1 MARFESTVQFAVNAQ
16 TNNVAVL
23 DDFRKRVDGIG
34 RSAQQSTGGIGA
46 LTSGIAGMSRG
57 LATLG
62 IGVSVAGLVGLGK
75 SAVDLAGKLND
86 ASAATTVAATRLDQY
101 RQAGEQVGV
110 SFEAIAGGLAK
121 LNKAIAEAASGNQEA
136 ARAFADLGIALRNQD
151 GSIRATSDIFEEFA
165 AKVREAPNDAAI
177 FEQGTKIMGRGFASL
192 LPLLEEGDEG
202 MRKFQSRFSA
212 EGIQELD
219 QFGDT
224 LNRIGEGFGFLGA
237 KIAQGVIPP
246 INDFTNS
253 IASAREAVQGFL
265 NTNNTLESILDS
277 IAGGYIRLAS
287 AARLLYDVVNPFSG
301 SANPLDD
308 FARIKKQQ
316 DEALKNL
323 RETRTFNNVDLSIG
337 GAPVAQ
343 KNNGATGAIVPKPN
357 ASLLDRRAEL
367 GQAAADKAAAAQRS
381 YAAERQRQI
390 AEEARALK
398 QLAEERAREDE
409 RQRSAVSD
417 FLASSREKE
426 ESLKFEISLIGKSV
440 AEQEKMV
447 LLRDID
453 NEAKQRSI
461 DLSGQYA
468 AQIAAEAEA
477 TKARTTALLE
487 DFRKKRE
494 DINVGIQEG
503 FQDYLTDIQDRA
515 TAARDAVGN
524 ALRGVEDAFVNL
536 ATTGKLSFKSLAD
549 SIIADITRIVVRQ
562 SITGPLAGMLSGAF
576 SGGGG
581 GTSGGFGSFF
591 AGMAGSGGRAMSPS
605 GFVNVTP
612 NALGG
617 IMTSDG
623 PVPLNRYAMGGIANS
638 PQLALFGEGRG
649 PEAFVPLPDGRRIPV
664 AMQGGGAAPVII
676 NMTIKSPDAASF
688 KASQGQINAALRK
701 AVVQGGRNA

>member
-110 SFEAIAGGLAK
+110 SFETIAGGLAK

-202 MRKFQSRFSA
+202 MRKFQSRFSE
-212 EGIQELD
+212 EGIK
-219 QFGDT
+219 
-224 LNRIGEGFGFLGA
+224 N
-237 KIAQGVIPP
+237 
-246 INDFTNS
+246 
-253 IASAREAVQGFL
+253 
-265 NTNNTLESILDS
+265 
-277 IAGGYIRLAS
+277 
-287 AARLLYDVVNPFSG
+287 
-301 SANPLDD
+301 LDD
-308 FARIKKQQ
+308 FGDKLNRLGEAFKGMAASVTEVTVSGLLESVEFLNNTIGETLRNAGLLEKERQKINYTPTFGKAPINNPQMSTVDGLMSLIQGGNAEARFK
-316 DEALKNL
+316 AL
-323 RETRTFNNVDLSIG
+323 DAG
-337 GAPVAQ
+337 
-343 KNNGATGAIVPKPN
+343 
-357 ASLLDRRAEL
+357 
-367 GQAAADKAAAAQRS
+367 KAAATQRS
-381 YAAERQRQI
+381 YAAERQRAI

-398 QLAEERAREDE
+398 QLAEERAREDQ

-426 ESLKFEISLIGKSV
+426 EALKFEISLIGKSV

-447 LLRDID
+447 MLRDID

-461 DLSGQYA
+461 DLSEQYA

-477 TKARTTALLE
+477 TKARTAALLD

-524 ALRGVEDAFVNL
+524 ALRGLEDSFVTL
-536 ATTGKLSFKSLAD
+536 ATTGKLSFRDLAD
-549 SIIADITRIVVRQ
+549 SIIADIARIAIRQ
-562 SITGPLAGMLSGAF
+562 SIMGPLAGLLSGAF
-576 SGGGG
+576 GGGG
-581 GTSGGFGSFF
+581 GGVGGFYGNF
-591 AGMAGSGGRAMSPS
+591 AQKNIGQVMSPS

-617 IMTSDG
+617 IMTSSG
-623 PVPLNRYAMGGIANS
+623 PLPLNRYALGGVANS
-638 PQLALFGEGRG
+638 PQLALFGEGRT

-664 AMQGGGAAPVII
+664 AMKGGGGNTSVVVNVNMDSGAQNVTSTGQNAEALGKTIAAAVRSTII
-676 NMTIKSPDAASF
+676 NEKRP
-688 KASQGQINAALRK
+688 
-701 AVVQGGRNA
+701 GGLLS

>member
-62 IGVSVAGLVGLGK
+62 IGVSVAGLLGLGK

-86 ASAATTVAATRLDQY
+86 AAAATTVAATRLDQY

-110 SFEAIAGGLAK
+110 SFETITGGLAK
-121 LNKAIAEAASGNQEA
+121 LNKTIAAAASGNQEA
-136 ARAFADLGIALRNQD
+136 AAAFEDLDIAVTNND

-177 FEQGTKIMGRGFASL
+177 FEQGTKIMGRGFSSL

-246 INDFTNS
+246 INDFTDS

-265 NTNNTLESILDS
+265 NTNNTLESVLDS
-277 IAGGYIRLAS
+277 IAGSYIRVAS

-308 FARIKKQQ
+308 FSRIKKQQ
-316 DEALKNL
+316 DEAFKNL
-323 RETRTFNNVDLSIG
+323 RETRTFNNVDLYIG
-337 GAPVAQ
+337 GAPTPQ
-343 KNNGATGAIVPKPN
+343 KSNKPTGAIVPRPD

-367 GQAAADKAAAAQRS
+367 GQAAAAQRS
-381 YAAERQRQI
+381 YAAERQRAI

-398 QLAEERAREDE
+398 QLAQERAREDE

-447 LLRDID
+447 MLRDID

-477 TKARTTALLE
+477 TKARTTALLD

-503 FQDYLTDIQDRA
+503 FQDYLSDIQDRA

-524 ALRGVEDAFVNL
+524 ALRGVEDAFVTL
-536 ATTGKLSFKSLAD
+536 ATTGKLSFRDLAD
-549 SIIADITRIVVRQ
+549 SIIADIARIAIRQ
-562 SITGPLAGMLSGAF
+562 SITGPLAGILSGVF
-576 SGGGG
+576 SGGLANAAAANSTGV
-581 GTSGGFGSFF
+581 GSFYGNY
-591 AGMAGSGGRAMSPS
+591 ANLS
-605 GFVNVTP
+605 
-612 NALGG
+612 LK
-617 IMTSDG
+617 
-623 PVPLNRYAMGGIANS
+623 AMGGIVTPHGDLPLNKYSTGGIATR
-638 PQLALFGEGRG
+638 PQLALFGEGRT

-664 AMQGGGAAPVII
+664 AMQGGGNTSVVVHVNVESGSQNVTSSGQNAEALGKTIAA
-676 NMTIKSPDAASF
+676 
-688 KASQGQINAALRK
+688 
-701 AVVQGGRNA
+701 AVRSTLISEKRPGGLLS

>member
-16 TNNVAVL
+16 TNNVALL

-34 RSAQQSTGGIGA
+34 KSAQQSTGGIGA

-110 SFEAIAGGLAK
+110 SFETITGGLGK
-121 LNKAIAEAASGNQEA
+121 LNKSIAEAASGNQEA
-136 ARAFADLGIALRNQD
+136 AKAFQDLGISVTNND
-151 GSIRATSDIFEEFA
+151 GTVRKTSDIFEEFA
-165 AKVREAPNDAAI
+165 AKVKAAPNDAAI

-192 LPLLEEGDEG
+192 LPLLEEGDKG
-202 MRKFQSRFSA
+202 MTRFQSHFSE
-212 EGIQELD
+212 EGIQDLD
-219 QFGDT
+219 NFGDK
-224 LNRIGEGFGFLGA
+224 LNRVGEGLTKLA
-237 KIAQGVIPP
+237 VNVSENVIPP
-246 INDFTNS
+246 LTNMLT
-253 IASAREAVQGFL
+253 IIDNAFVGLGLLQRESVNKTKDLAKL
-265 NTNNTLESILDS
+265 YDPSDS
-277 IAGGYIRLAS
+277 INKELQR
-287 AARLLYDVVNPFSG
+287 
-301 SANPLDD
+301 
-308 FARIKKQQ
+308 
-316 DEALKNL
+316 L
-323 RETRTFNNVDLSIG
+323 REQRDKENAKLAN
-337 GAPVAQ
+337 A
-343 KNNGATGAIVPKPN
+343 PKPD
-357 ASLLDRRAEL
+357 ALLLDRRAEL
-367 GQAAADKAAAAQRS
+367 EQAAADKAAAAQRS

-409 RQRSAVSD
+409 RQKSILSD
-417 FLASSREKE
+417 FARQNQSRLDDLQLE
-426 ESLKFEISLIGKSV
+426 LQLMGKSRK
-440 AEQEKMV
+440 EQEKI
-447 LLRDID
+447 LFLREID
-453 NEAKQRSI
+453 NEARRLGL
-461 DLSGQYA
+461 DLTDEN
-468 AQIAAEAEA
+468 IAKLEKEAEA
-477 TKARTTALLE
+477 AKKKVKVVLDEIEKNRGSFSAGVGEGLTKYLDDVNNLSLQASNLVMNT
-487 DFRKKRE
+487 
-494 DINVGIQEG
+494 
-503 FQDYLTDIQDRA
+503 FQGA
-515 TAARDAVGN
+515 
-524 ALRGVEDAFVNL
+524 EDAL
-536 ATTGKLSFKSLAD
+536 IDLTTKGKLSFRDLAD
-549 SIIADITRIVVRQ
+549 SIIADIARIAIRQ
-562 SITGPLAGMLSGAF
+562 SITGPLAGLLKGAF

-664 AMQGGGAAPVII
+664 AMKGGGGNTSVVVHVNVDSGAQNVTSTGQNAEALGKTIAAAVRSTII
-676 NMTIKSPDAASF
+676 NEKRP
-688 KASQGQINAALRK
+688 
-701 AVVQGGRNA
+701 GGLLS

>member
-1 MARFESTVQFAVNAQ
+1 
-16 TNNVAVL
+16 L
-23 DDFRKRVDGIG
+23 
-34 RSAQQSTGGIGA
+34 A
-46 LTSGIAGMSRG
+46 L
-57 LATLG
+57 
-62 IGVSVAGLVGLGK
+62 
-75 SAVDLAGKLND
+75 KLND
-86 ASAATTVAATRLDQY
+86 AAVATTVAATRLDQY

-110 SFEAIAGGLAK
+110 SFETIVGGLGK
-121 LNKAIAEAASGNQEA
+121 LNKTIAAAASGNQDA
-136 ARAFADLGIALRNQD
+136 AKAFKDLGIAVTNND
-151 GSIRATSDIFEEFA
+151 GSIRATSDIFEELAQKIRA
-165 AKVREAPNDAAI
+165 APDNAAI

-202 MRKFQSRFSA
+202 MRKFQSRFSE
-212 EGIQELD
+212 EGIK
-219 QFGDT
+219 
-224 LNRIGEGFGFLGA
+224 N
-237 KIAQGVIPP
+237 
-246 INDFTNS
+246 
-253 IASAREAVQGFL
+253 
-265 NTNNTLESILDS
+265 
-277 IAGGYIRLAS
+277 
-287 AARLLYDVVNPFSG
+287 
-301 SANPLDD
+301 LDD
-308 FARIKKQQ
+308 FGDKLNRLGEAFKGMAASVTEVTVSGLLESVEFLNNTIGYTLRNAGLLEQQRQKMNYTPTFGKAPINNPQMSTVSGLMSPISGGDAEARFKAL
-316 DEALKNL
+316 EAEK
-323 RETRTFNNVDLSIG
+323 
-337 GAPVAQ
+337 AA
-343 KNNGATGAIVPKPN
+343 A
-357 ASLLDRRAEL
+357 
-367 GQAAADKAAAAQRS
+367 QAAADKAAQAQRS

-398 QLAEERAREDE
+398 QLAQERAREDE

-447 LLRDID
+447 MLRDID

-468 AQIAAEAEA
+468 AQITAEAEA
-477 TKARTTALLE
+477 TKARTTALLD

-524 ALRGVEDAFVNL
+524 ALRGVEDAFVTL
-536 ATTGKLSFKSLAD
+536 ATTGKLSFRDLAD
-549 SIIADITRIVVRQ
+549 SIIADIARIAIRQ

-581 GTSGGFGSFF
+581 ASSGGGFGSFF
-591 AGMAGSGGRAMSPS
+591 ASMAGSGGKAMSPS

-623 PVPLNRYAMGGIANS
+623 SMPLNRYSMGGIANR
-638 PQLALFGEGRG
+638 PQLALFGEGRT

-664 AMQGGGAAPVII
+664 AMQGGGNTSVVVHVNVESGSQNVTSSGQNAEALGKTIAA
-676 NMTIKSPDAASF
+676 
-688 KASQGQINAALRK
+688 
-701 AVVQGGRNA
+701 AVRSTLISEKRPGGLLS

>member
-16 TNNVAVL
+16 TKNVAVL

-62 IGVSVAGLVGLGK
+62 IGVSVAGLLGLGK

-86 ASAATTVAATRLDQY
+86 AAAATTVAATRLDQY

-110 SFEAIAGGLAK
+110 SFETIVGGLGK
-121 LNKAIAEAASGNQEA
+121 LNKTIAAAASGNQDA
-136 ARAFADLGIALRNQD
+136 AAAFEDLGIAVTNND

-177 FEQGTKIMGRGFASL
+177 FEQGTQIFGRSFATL
-192 LPLLEEGDEG
+192 LPLLEEGDKG
-202 MRKFQSRFSA
+202 MTKFRSRFST
-212 EGIQELD
+212 EGIKELD
-219 QFGDT
+219 NFGDRLNRSEELLGRMGATLLESTIPAVNDFFEGLNNVGIAIDSLIPKSDT
-224 LNRIGEGFGFLGA
+224 LNLALKAISDESKKLNSA
-237 KIAQGVIPP
+237 KSLLIAV
-246 INDFTNS
+246 
-253 IASAREAVQGFL
+253 L
-265 NTNNTLESILDS
+265 
-277 IAGGYIRLAS
+277 
-287 AARLLYDVVNPFSG
+287 NPFS
-301 SANPLDD
+301 SANL
-308 FARIKKQQ
+308 IKQ
-316 DEALKNL
+316 
-323 RETRTFNNVDLSIG
+323 G
-337 GAPVAQ
+337 
-343 KNNGATGAIVPKPN
+343 IVKPKPPTAGPIPKPPTAGPIPKPDSSVRFTRDQIEEN
-357 ASLLDRRAEL
+357 ARLANAPKPDSSVSDRRLEIE
-367 GQAAADKAAAAQRS
+367 QQAADKAAAAQRS
-381 YAAERQRQI
+381 YAAERQRAI

-447 LLRDID
+447 MLRDID

-503 FQDYLTDIQDRA
+503 FQDYLADIQDRA

-524 ALRGVEDAFVNL
+524 ALRGLEDAFVNL

-581 GTSGGFGSFF
+581 GASGGGFGSFF
-591 AGMAGSGGRAMSPS
+591 ASMAGSGGKAMSPS
-605 GFVNVTP
+605 GFVNVKP
-612 NALGG
+612 LALGG

-623 PVPLNRYAMGGIANS
+623 SMPLNRYSMGGIANR
-638 PQLALFGEGRG
+638 PQLAVFGEGRT

>member
-1 MARFESTVQFAVNAQ
+1 MAARFESTVQFAVNAQ
-16 TNNVAVL
+16 TNNVALL

-62 IGVSVAGLVGLGK
+62 IGVSVAGLLGLGK

-86 ASAATTVAATRLDQY
+86 AAAATTVAATRLDQY

-110 SFEAIAGGLAK
+110 SFETITGGLGK
-121 LNKAIAEAASGNQEA
+121 LNKTIAAAASGNQEA
-136 ARAFADLGIALRNQD
+136 AAAFEDLDIAVTNND

-165 AKVREAPNDAAI
+165 AKVKEAPNDAAI

-192 LPLLEEGDEG
+192 LPLLEEGDKG
-202 MRKFQSRFSA
+202 MTRFQSKFTD
-212 EGIQELD
+212 EGIKQLD
-219 QFGDT
+219 DFGDT
-224 LNRIGEGFGFLGA
+224 LNRTGEGLTGIAVSITEGVVPALNAWFKDMGEGAQNIQTFIATNKTFELGIDSIRIGLVA
-237 KIAQGVIPP
+237 MGQTLNFVTLLAQG
-246 INDFTNS
+246 NGLEKSF
-253 IASAREAVQGFL
+253 SAATKRYKEL
-265 NTNNTLESILDS
+265 TDNILKNNTFSLPS
-277 IAGGYIRLAS
+277 AGDKKGLALS
-287 AARLLYDVVNPFSG
+287 AA
-301 SANPLDD
+301 
-308 FARIKKQQ
+308 
-316 DEALKNL
+316 
-323 RETRTFNNVDLSIG
+323 
-337 GAPVAQ
+337 
-343 KNNGATGAIVPKPN
+343 PKP
-357 ASLLDRRAEL
+357 SLVPIPKPDSSVSDRRLEIQQ
-367 GQAAADKAAAAQRS
+367 QAAEKAAQVQRS
-381 YAAERQRQI
+381 YAAERQSQI

-398 QLAEERAREDE
+398 QLAQERAREDE

-447 LLRDID
+447 MLRDID

-468 AQIAAEAEA
+468 AQITAEAEA
-477 TKARTTALLE
+477 TKARTTALLD

-503 FQDYLTDIQDRA
+503 FQDYLSDIQDRA

-581 GTSGGFGSFF
+581 GASGGGFGSFF
-591 AGMAGSGGRAMSPS
+591 ASMAGSGGKAMSPS

-623 PVPLNRYAMGGIANS
+623 SMPLNRYSMGGIANR
-638 PQLALFGEGRG
+638 PQLALFGEGRT

>member
-16 TNNVAVL
+16 TNNVALL

-46 LTSGIAGMSRG
+46 FTSGLAGMSRG

-62 IGVSVAGLVGLGK
+62 IGVSVAGLLGLGK

-86 ASAATTVAATRLDQY
+86 AAVATTVAATRLDQY

-110 SFEAIAGGLAK
+110 SFETITGGLGK
-121 LNKAIAEAASGNQEA
+121 LNKTIAAAASGNQEA
-136 ARAFADLGIALRNQD
+136 AKAFKDLGIAVTNND
-151 GSIRATSDIFEEFA
+151 GSIRATSDIFEELA
-165 AKVREAPNDAAI
+165 QKIRAAPNDAAI

-202 MRKFQSRFSA
+202 MRKFQSRFSE
-212 EGIQELD
+212 EGIK
-219 QFGDT
+219 
-224 LNRIGEGFGFLGA
+224 N
-237 KIAQGVIPP
+237 
-246 INDFTNS
+246 
-253 IASAREAVQGFL
+253 
-265 NTNNTLESILDS
+265 
-277 IAGGYIRLAS
+277 
-287 AARLLYDVVNPFSG
+287 
-301 SANPLDD
+301 LDD
-308 FARIKKQQ
+308 FGDKLNRLGEAFKGMAASVTEVTVSGLLESVEFLNNTIGYTLRNAGLLEQQRQKMNYTPTFGKAPINNPQMSTVSGLMSPISGGDAEARFKAL
-316 DEALKNL
+316 EAEK
-323 RETRTFNNVDLSIG
+323 
-337 GAPVAQ
+337 AA
-343 KNNGATGAIVPKPN
+343 
-357 ASLLDRRAEL
+357 
-367 GQAAADKAAAAQRS
+367 GQAAADKAAQAQRS

-398 QLAEERAREDE
+398 QLAQERAREDE

-417 FLASSREKE
+417 FLASNREKE

-447 LLRDID
+447 MLRDID

-477 TKARTTALLE
+477 TKARTTALLD

-503 FQDYLTDIQDRA
+503 FQDYLSDIQDRA

-524 ALRGVEDAFVNL
+524 ALRGVEDAFVTL
-536 ATTGKLSFKSLAD
+536 ATTGKLSFRDLAD
-549 SIIADITRIVVRQ
+549 SIIADIARIAIRQ
-562 SITGPLAGMLSGAF
+562 SITGPLAGMLSSAFGGFSTGSTIQSSQLTGMPVASLPGGGF
-576 SGGGG
+576 SGVKP
-581 GTSGGFGSFF
+581 F
-591 AGMAGSGGRAMSPS
+591 
-605 GFVNVTP
+605 
-612 NALGG
+612 ALGG

-623 PVPLNRYAMGGIANS
+623 PLPLNRYALGGVANS

-664 AMQGGGAAPVII
+664 AMQGGGNTSVVVHVNVESGSQNVTSSGQNAEALGKTIAA
-676 NMTIKSPDAASF
+676 
-688 KASQGQINAALRK
+688 
-701 AVVQGGRNA
+701 AVRSTLISEKRPGGLLS

>member
-34 RSAQQSTGGIGA
+34 KSAQQSTGGIGA

-110 SFEAIAGGLAK
+110 SFETIAGGLGK
-121 LNKAIAEAASGNQEA
+121 LNKSIAEAASGNQEA
-136 ARAFADLGIALRNQD
+136 AKAFQDLGISVTNND
-151 GSIRATSDIFEEFA
+151 GTVRKTSDIFEEFA

-192 LPLLEEGDEG
+192 LPLLEEGSDGMTRFQSKFTDEG
-202 MRKFQSRFSA
+202 IKQ
-212 EGIQELD
+212 LD
-219 QFGDT
+219 DFGDT
-224 LNRIGEGFGFLGA
+224 LNRTGEGITGIAVSITEGVVPALNAWFKDMGEGA
-237 KIAQGVIPP
+237 KNIQTFIATNKTFELGIDSIRIGLVAMGQTLNFVTLLAQGNGLEKSFAAATKRYKELTDNI
-246 INDFTNS
+246 
-253 IASAREAVQGFL
+253 L
-265 NTNNTLESILDS
+265 KNNTFSLPS
-277 IAGGYIRLAS
+277 AGDKGGVALS
-287 AARLLYDVVNPFSG
+287 AA
-301 SANPLDD
+301 
-308 FARIKKQQ
+308 
-316 DEALKNL
+316 
-323 RETRTFNNVDLSIG
+323 
-337 GAPVAQ
+337 
-343 KNNGATGAIVPKPN
+343 PKPTLAPIPKPD

-367 GQAAADKAAAAQRS
+367 EQAAADKAAAAQRS
-381 YAAERQRQI
+381 YAAERQRAI

-447 LLRDID
+447 MLRDID
-453 NEAKQRSI
+453 NEAKRQSI

-562 SITGPLAGMLSGAF
+562 SITGPLAGLLSGAF

-623 PVPLNRYAMGGIANS
+623 PLPLNRYAMGGIANS